1 MRIKA
6 WIAAAGA
13 LLVAGTAQAA
23 CEADVQVDVSTSLLT
38 GPPRFVRPIPPG
50 DARVVGRI
58 TPQRGRETVRV
69 ELGFDYRIPED
80 LIALDEIVCEILV
93 EIVDDAGEVLAR
105 SLIDPDSIHL
115 NPNRVP
121 LFFATTLYTGEGT
134 GVRVRIRGNYE

>member
-1 MRIKA
+1 MK
-6 WIAAAGA
+6 IAALLAA
-13 LLVAGTAQAA
+13 LLVAGTAEAA
-23 CEADVQVDVSTSLLT
+23 CEADVQVDVLTSLLT
-38 GPPRFVRPIPPG
+38 GPPRFVRKIPPG

-80 LIALDEIVCEILV
+80 LIALDEIICEILV
-93 EIVDDAGEVLAR
+93 EVLDANGEVIAK
-105 SLIDPDSIHL
+105 SLIDPDVINL

-134 GVRVRIRGNYE
+134 DVRVRIRGNYE